1 MEGGT
6 GGSTAPV
13 ASSTDHEGCTQR
25 ALGAGRSPSPQ
36 QPDEDKPERG
46 CQVCRQAYK
55 PFSFV
60 CRQAY
65 HFFSWVCRQ
74 AYSHFFPTG
83 VRVSVYCFSLKKWNT
98 VAEEKKGSIFFKKN
112 EKSPIDARASYSGL
126 ALRRRDRE
134 MRVYA
139 QTTKGADA
147 GWRKAS
153 QGAKQPQAQARCK
166 TRQPTKKRGGAKPR
180 NTYEPKPPAPSV
192 GATAGSSPAREGA
205 GDPRAPAVGRGT
217 HGG

>member
-1 MEGGT
+1 MCSKTTAGAQALAADGRLLQQLAPALEGGI
-6 GGSTAPV
+6 GGSTAPI
-13 ASSTDHEGCTQR
+13 ASSTIHEGGAR
-25 ALGAGRSPSPQ
+25 SVLGEARSASPQ

-65 HFFSWVCRQ
+65 HFFSLVCRQ
-74 AYSHFFPTG
+74 AYIFLSPTG

-98 VAEEKKGSIFFKKN
+98 VAEERKGSIFFKKN
-112 EKSPIDARASYSGL
+112 EKSPIDARATCSGL

-153 QGAKQPQAQARCK
+153 RGALQP
-166 TRQPTKKRGGAKPR
+166 
-180 NTYEPKPPAPSV
+180 
-192 GATAGSSPAREGA
+192 
-205 GDPRAPAVGRGT
+205 
-217 HGG
+217 

>member
-1 MEGGT
+1 MCSKTSAGAQALADLGGRQLRPTSSVGGWCRQAPAAMEGGT

-13 ASSTDHEGCTQR
+13 ASSTDHEGGAQSG
-25 ALGAGRSPSPQ
+25 LGAGRSPSPQ

-65 HFFSWVCRQ
+65 IFLS
-74 AYSHFFPTG
+74 PTC

-98 VAEEKKGSIFFKKN
+98 VAEERKGSIFFKKN
-112 EKSPIDARASYSGL
+112 EKAPTDARASCSGL
-126 ALRRRDRE
+126 AQRRRDRE

-147 GWRKAS
+147 GWRRAS
-153 QGAKQPQAQARCK
+153 RGAKQPHARARCT
-166 TRQPTKKRGGAKPR
+166 TRQPTKNRGGA
-180 NTYEPKPPAPSV
+180 
-192 GATAGSSPAREGA
+192 
-205 GDPRAPAVGRGT
+205 
-217 HGG
+217 

>member
-1 MEGGT
+1 MTGGRWRRQPPAAKEGGT
-6 GGSTAPV
+6 GGSIAPV
-13 ASSTDHEGCTQR
+13 ASSTSHEGCTQR

-55 PFSFV
+55 TFSYV

-65 HFFSWVCRQ
+65 HFFFWVCRQ
-74 AYSHFFPTG
+74 AYIFLSPTC

-98 VAEEKKGSIFFKKN
+98 VAEERKGSIFFKKN
-112 EKSPIDARASYSGL
+112 EKAPIDARASCSGL

-147 GWRKAS
+147 GWRRAS
-153 QGAKQPQAQARCK
+153 QGAKQPQARARCR
-166 TRQPTKKRGGAKPR
+166 TRQPTKKRGGA
-180 NTYEPKPPAPSV
+180 
-192 GATAGSSPAREGA
+192 
-205 GDPRAPAVGRGT
+205 
-217 HGG
+217 

>member
-1 MEGGT
+1 MGCLHHNCVCSNRQVGAQALAADGCLLQQLAPAVEGGT
-6 GGSTAPV
+6 GGSIAPV
-13 ASSTDHEGCTQR
+13 ASSTYHEGCAR
-25 ALGAGRSPSPQ
+25 SGLGAGRSPSPQ

-65 HFFSWVCRQ
+65 HFFFLVCRQ
-74 AYSHFFPTG
+74 AYIFLSPTG

-98 VAEEKKGSIFFKKN
+98 VAEERKGSIFFKKN
-112 EKSPIDARASYSGL
+112 EKAPMDARASCSGL

-147 GWRKAS
+147 GWL
-153 QGAKQPQAQARCK
+153 
-166 TRQPTKKRGGAKPR
+166 
-180 NTYEPKPPAPSV
+180 
-192 GATAGSSPAREGA
+192 
-205 GDPRAPAVGRGT
+205 
-217 HGG
+217 

>member
-1 MEGGT
+1 MCSNKQAGAQALAADGLQLQQLAPAVEGGI
-6 GGSTAPV
+6 GGSTAPI
-13 ASSTDHEGCTQR
+13 ASSTSHEGGAR
-25 ALGAGRSPSPQ
+25 SGMGAGRSPSPQ

-65 HFFSWVCRQ
+65 HFFFWVCRQ
-74 AYSHFFPTG
+74 AYHFFFWVFRQAYIFLSPTG
-83 VRVSVYCFSLKKWNT
+83 VRVSVYCFSLEKWNT

-112 EKSPIDARASYSGL
+112 EKSPMDARASCSGL
-126 ALRRRDRE
+126 APRRRDRE
-134 MRVYA
+134 RRVYA

-153 QGAKQPQAQARCK
+153 QGAVQPQAQARCT
-166 TRQPTKKRGGAKPR
+166 TRQPTKNRGGA
-180 NTYEPKPPAPSV
+180 
-192 GATAGSSPAREGA
+192 
-205 GDPRAPAVGRGT
+205 
-217 HGG
+217 

>member
-1 MEGGT
+1 MTRGRWRRQPPAAKERGT

-13 ASSTDHEGCTQR
+13 ASSTSHEGGAR
-25 ALGAGRSPSPQ
+25 SVLGAGRSPSPQ

-46 CQVCRQAYK
+46 CQVCLSAYK

-65 HFFSWVCRQ
+65 HFFSLVCRQ
-74 AYSHFFPTG
+74 AYIFLSLTC
-83 VRVSVYCFSLKKWNT
+83 VRVSVYCFSLEKWKT
-98 VAEEKKGSIFFKKN
+98 VAEERKGSIFFKKN
-112 EKSPIDARASYSGL
+112 EKSPFDARASCSGL

-134 MRVYA
+134 RRVYA

-153 QGAKQPQAQARCK
+153 QGAAQPQAQARCT
-166 TRQPTKKRGGAKPR
+166 TRQPTKNRGG
-180 NTYEPKPPAPSV
+180 V
-192 GATAGSSPAREGA
+192 
-205 GDPRAPAVGRGT
+205 
-217 HGG
+217 

>member
-1 MEGGT
+1 MCSKTLAGAQALADLGGRQLRPASSVGGWCRQAPAAMEGGT

-13 ASSTDHEGCTQR
+13 ATSTDHEGGAR
-25 ALGAGRSPSPQ
+25 SVLGAGRSPSPQ
-36 QPDEDKPERG
+36 QPDEDKPDRG

-74 AYSHFFPTG
+74 AYIFLSPTC

-98 VAEEKKGSIFFKKN
+98 VAEERKGSIFFKKN
-112 EKSPIDARASYSGL
+112 EKAPIDARASCSGL

-139 QTTKGADA
+139 QTTKGADV
-147 GWRKAS
+147 GWRRAS
-153 QGAKQPQAQARCK
+153 QGAKQPQARARCT
-166 TRQPTKKRGGAKPR
+166 TRQPKKNRGGA
-180 NTYEPKPPAPSV
+180 
-192 GATAGSSPAREGA
+192 
-205 GDPRAPAVGRGT
+205 
-217 HGG
+217 